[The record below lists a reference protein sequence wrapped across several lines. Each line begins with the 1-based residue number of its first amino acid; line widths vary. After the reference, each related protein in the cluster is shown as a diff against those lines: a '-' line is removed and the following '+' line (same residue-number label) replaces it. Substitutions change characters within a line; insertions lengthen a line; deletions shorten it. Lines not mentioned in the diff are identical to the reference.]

1 MSASSNISGGGKVCG
16 SGGSASEVHKISRRS
31 GSWIDSVSLGLAV
44 TETFVRRDFGL
55 SGPSLG
61 GSEPL
66 LAPAS
71 ALGVV
76 GASDEFE
83 RSVEV
88 DTDVEDTRRLVETRV
103 DNRDGCSLRDRRK
116 GRDIEES
123 RGW

>member
-1 MSASSNISGGGKVCG
+1 M
-16 SGGSASEVHKISRRS
+16 ISRPS
-31 GSWIDSVSLGLAV
+31 GSWIDSVSLELAV
-44 TETFVRRDFGL
+44 TDTFVRRDFGL
-55 SGPSLG
+55 SGPSPG

-88 DTDVEDTRRLVETRV
+88 DADVEDTRRLVEVRV